1 MIHFSL
7 VIRCRDLQL
16 SHFFLQ
22 LTPPG
27 PSADPGSVCRG
38 GAEVKG
44 WQGIQDALKGG

>member
-7 VIRCRDLQL
+7 VIRSGELQL
-16 SHFFLQ
+16 SHFLQ

-44 WQGIQDALKGG
+44 WQGIQDAFKGG